1 MNYRHLGNTGL
12 KVSSISLGSW
22 LTYGGYVANEN
33 AVNTILKAYDQG
45 INFFDTANVYMHGE
59 AEKVVGKAIK
69 AFPRESIV
77 LSTKVFFPMGDGP
90 NDRGL
95 SRKHI
100 MEQAEASLKR
110 LDVDYVDLYYCH
122 RFDPETPIEET
133 LRAFD
138 DLIHQGK
145 VNYIGVSEWTAA
157 QITEA
162 AHIADEKLLNHFVA
176 NQSQYSMLH
185 RAIEK
190 EVIPASAAHGV
201 SQVCWSPLA
210 QGVLTGKYT
219 SIDDVPAGSRAA
231 EQKGGIQRFLTAD
244 NLKRVAELKK
254 IAAELGITMPE
265 LALSWVLRQ
274 ENVAS
279 VVVGA
284 SKPEQIIDNAK
295 AADITLSTETLNQIE
310 QILAN

>member
-1 MNYRHLGNTGL
+1 MKYRHLGNTGM
-12 KVSSISLGSW
+12 KVSTVSLGSW

-33 AVNTILKAYDQG
+33 AVNTILKAYDLG
-45 INFFDTANVYMHGE
+45 INFFDTANVYMRGE

-69 AFPRESIV
+69 SFPRESIV

-90 NDRGL
+90 NDHGL

-110 LDVDYVDLYYCH
+110 LDVDYIDLYYCH
-122 RFDPETPIEET
+122 RFDSETPIEET

-176 NQSQYSMLH
+176 NQSQYSMLY
-185 RAIEK
+185 RSIEN
-190 EVIPASAAHGV
+190 EVIPASTAHGV

-219 SIDDVPAGSRAA
+219 SIDDLPAGSRAA
-231 EQKGGIQRFLTAD
+231 EQKGGIQRFLTEN
-244 NLKRVAELKK
+244 NLKKVAELKK
-254 IAAELGITMPE
+254 IAIELDVSMAQ
-265 LALSWVLRQ
+265 LALAWILRQ
-274 ENVAS
+274 DNVAS
-279 VVVGA
+279 TVVGA
-284 SKPEQIIDNAK
+284 SKPAQIVDNAK
-295 AADITLSTETLNQIE
+295 AADIGLGSETLERIE
-310 QILAN
+310 SILSK

>member
-12 KVSSISLGSW
+12 KVSTVSLGSW

-33 AVNTILKAYDQG
+33 AVNTILKAYDLG
-45 INFFDTANVYMHGE
+45 INFFDTANVYMRGE

-69 AFPRESIV
+69 SFPRDSIV
-77 LSTKVFFPMGDGP
+77 LSTKVYFPMGDGP

-100 MEQAEASLKR
+100 MEQAHASLKR
-110 LDVDYVDLYYCH
+110 LDVDYIDLYYCH
-122 RFDPETPIEET
+122 RFDEETPLEET

-176 NQSQYSMLH
+176 NQSKYNMFARH
-185 RAIEK
+185 IEH
-190 EVIPASAAHGV
+190 EVIPASQAHGV

-219 SIDDVPAGSRAA
+219 STNQFPTGSRAA
-231 EQKGGIQRFLTAD
+231 ENKGHIKEYLTEN
-244 NLKRVAELKK
+244 NLSKVAKLKK
-254 IAAELGITMPE
+254 MAAELDISMAQ
-265 LALSWVLRQ
+265 LALAWILRQ
-274 ENVAS
+274 DNVAS

-284 SKPEQIIDNAK
+284 SKPEQIIDNSK
-295 AADITLSTETLNQIE
+295 AADVKLSEEVLNQIE
-310 QILAN
+310 QVLAD

>member
-1 MNYRHLGNTGL
+1 MNYRHLGRSGL
-12 KVSSISLGSW
+12 KVSAVSLGSW
-22 LTYGGYVANEN
+22 LTYGGYVEN
-33 AVNTILKAYDQG
+33 RAAVDTMHRAYDLG
-45 INFFDTANVYMHGE
+45 INFFDTANVYMRGE
-59 AEKVVGKAIK
+59 AEKVVGKVIK
-69 AFPRESIV
+69 SFPRESIV

-100 MEQAEASLKR
+100 MEQAHASLKR
-110 LDVDYVDLYYCH
+110 LDVDYIDLYYCH

-145 VNYIGVSEWTAA
+145 VNYIGVSEWTAE
-157 QITEA
+157 QIAEA
-162 AHIADEKLLNHFVA
+162 AHLADDKLLNHFVV

-185 RAIEK
+185 RDIEK
-190 EVIPASAAHGV
+190 EVIPASKAHGV

-219 SIDDVPAGSRAA
+219 SVNHIPAGSRASA
-231 EQKGGIQRFLTAD
+231 HKGNINRFLTEA
-244 NLKRVAELKK
+244 NLKKVAELKK
-254 IAAELGITMPE
+254 IAAELGITMAQ
-265 LALSWVLRQ
+265 LALAWILRQ
-274 ENVAS
+274 DNVAS

-284 SKPEQIIDNAK
+284 SRPEQIEDNAA
-295 AADITLSTETLNQIE
+295 AADLTLEPDVLKKIE
-310 QILAN
+310 GILTD

>member
-1 MNYRHLGNTGL
+1 VRYRHLGNTGL
-12 KVSSISLGSW
+12 KVSAVSLGSW

-33 AVNTILKAYDQG
+33 AVNTIHQAYDLG
-45 INFFDTANVYMHGE
+45 INFFDTANVYMRGE

-69 AFPRESIV
+69 AFPRDSIV
-77 LSTKVFFPMGDGP
+77 LSTKVFFPMGEGP
-90 NDRGL
+90 NDHGL

-100 MEQAEASLKR
+100 MEQANASLKR

-176 NQSQYSMLH
+176 NQSQYSMLD
-185 RAIEK
+185 RKIES

-219 SIDDVPAGSRAA
+219 SLNDIPAGSRAA
-231 EQKGGIQRFLTAD
+231 EGKGGIKRFLTQR
-244 NLKRVAELKK
+244 NLDKVAQLKK
-254 IAAELGITMPE
+254 IAEELGITMAQ
-265 LALSWVLRQ
+265 LALAWILRQ
-274 ENVAS
+274 DNVAS
-279 VVVGA
+279 TVVGA
-284 SKPEQIIDNAK
+284 SKPAQIVDNAK
-295 AADITLSTETLNQIE
+295 AADVDLNAETLEQIE
-310 QILAN
+310 KILGE